1 VGLSLRAFSLNA
13 LHVVSTTTT
22 GESTVSPPGMGVPS
36 FIGVNTMSFEKPRS
50 RPKRSGV
57 EFEEERAWVSF
68 YRRVRADVA
77 IATEVLTQLEAD
89 PESKRAHLALY
100 LCCKESLRM
109 HKVRNARN
117 KRIGLLV
124 RWLCHGAFIVP
135 LQGLRRGM
143 RLGGDIAVECLPEP
157 GKEPAVPQ
165 VRRLASDPEFAN
177 AAAGF
182 VQPGAASTVAPAATE
197 SSAMP
202 SGALKPKVARTAA

>member
-1 VGLSLRAFSLNA
+1 
-13 LHVVSTTTT
+13 
-22 GESTVSPPGMGVPS
+22 
-36 FIGVNTMSFEKPRS
+36 MSFEKPRL

-77 IATEVLTQLEAD
+77 IATEVLAQLEAD

-109 HKVRNARN
+109 HKAHNARN
-117 KRIGLLV
+117 KRIGLFV
-124 RWLCHGAFIVP
+124 RWICHGAFVVP

-157 GKEPAVPQ
+157 GKEPAVPH
-165 VRRLASDPEFAN
+165 VRRLVSDPEFAN

-182 VQPGAASTVAPAATE
+182 VQPGAASTVAPAAAE
-197 SSAMP
+197 ASALP
-202 SGALKPKVARTAA
+202 SGAFKPKVARTAA

>member
-1 VGLSLRAFSLNA
+1 
-13 LHVVSTTTT
+13 
-22 GESTVSPPGMGVPS
+22 
-36 FIGVNTMSFEKPRS
+36 MSFEKPRP

-77 IATEVLTQLEAD
+77 IATEVLAQLEAD

-100 LCCKESLRM
+100 LCCKESLRV

-117 KRIGLLV
+117 KRIGMFV
-124 RWLCHGAFIVP
+124 RWLCHGAFVVP
-135 LQGLRRGM
+135 MHGLRRAL
-143 RLGGDIAVECLPEP
+143 RLSGDIAVECLPEP

-182 VQPGAASTVAPAATE
+182 AQPGGASTVAPATAETR
-197 SSAMP
+197 AMP
-202 SGALKPKVARTAA
+202 SRALKPKAARTAA

>member
-1 VGLSLRAFSLNA
+1 
-13 LHVVSTTTT
+13 
-22 GESTVSPPGMGVPS
+22 
-36 FIGVNTMSFEKPRS
+36 MSFEKPRP

-77 IATEVLTQLEAD
+77 IATEVLAQLEANL
-89 PESKRAHLALY
+89 ESKRAHLALY

-117 KRIGLLV
+117 KRIGQFV

-135 LQGLRRGM
+135 LQGLRRGL
-143 RLGGDIAVECLPEP
+143 RTGGDIAVECLPEP
-157 GKEPAVPQ
+157 GKEPAVHQ
-165 VRRLASDPEFAN
+165 VCRLASDPEFAN

-182 VQPGAASTVAPAATE
+182 IQPGTASTAEPAVTE
-197 SSAMP
+197 TSAMP
-202 SGALKPKVARTAA
+202 SGALKPKAARTAA

>member
-1 VGLSLRAFSLNA
+1 
-13 LHVVSTTTT
+13 
-22 GESTVSPPGMGVPS
+22 M
-36 FIGVNTMSFEKPRS
+36 IGVNTMSFEKTRL

-117 KRIGLLV
+117 KRIGLFV

-135 LQGLRRGM
+135 MQGLRRGL
-143 RLGGDIAVECLPEP
+143 RTGGDIAVECLPEP

-182 VQPGAASTVAPAATE
+182 GQPAAATTVAPAAAET
-197 SSAMP
+197 STVP
-202 SGALKPKVARTAA
+202 SRALKPKAAHTAA

>member
-1 VGLSLRAFSLNA
+1 
-13 LHVVSTTTT
+13 
-22 GESTVSPPGMGVPS
+22 MGVPS
-36 FIGVNTMSFEKPRS
+36 FMGVNTMSFEKPRL

-57 EFEEERAWVSF
+57 ESEEERAWVSF
-68 YRRVRADVA
+68 YRRVRADVV
-77 IATEVLTQLEAD
+77 IATEVLAQLEAD

-109 HKVRNARN
+109 HKARNARN
-117 KRIGLLV
+117 KRIGLFV
-124 RWLCHGAFIVP
+124 RWLCHGAFNVP
-135 LQGLRRGM
+135 LQGLRRGL

-182 VQPGAASTVAPAATE
+182 GQSGAASTVAPVATE
-197 SSAMP
+197 TSAVL
-202 SGALKPKVARTAA
+202 SGALKPKAARTAA